1 MTTWVLRVACDVP
14 VAVSADGLFDY
25 APNQITLADGEV
37 LDEHARDAWLG
48 RAVIVPFGRPN
59 KRGEVNTVVG
69 WVFDTT
75 DATDVPADKLKA
87 VLGVVPS
94 VPRADATWLQ

>member
-25 APNQITLADGEV
+25 APMDLPLHDGTA
-37 LDEHARDAWLG
+37 LNPHDRDAWIG

-59 KRGEVNTVVG
+59 KSG
-69 WVFDTT
+69 
-75 DATDVPADKLKA
+75 
-87 VLGVVPS
+87 
-94 VPRADATWLQ
+94 